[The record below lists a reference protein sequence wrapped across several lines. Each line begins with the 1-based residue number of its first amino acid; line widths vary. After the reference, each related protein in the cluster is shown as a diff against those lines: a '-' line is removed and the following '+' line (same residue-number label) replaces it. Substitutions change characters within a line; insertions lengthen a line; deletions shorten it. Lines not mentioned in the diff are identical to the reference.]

1 MNQQLRCI
9 KLYTCIKIK
18 YSRVDVDF
26 EIESYYKKWWFY
38 KTYYRELTAWW
49 RVMSGLHAE
58 WKWMNVECECD
69 DVESDSDYPVK
80 ISCTAAF
87 PFRFFHHLHFRWS
100 KIAPPTTLGP
110 TPPQKQHSTL
120 PTNPFTLFLFFYSFY
135 LFIYSNL
142 CGNLVN

>member
-100 KIAPPTTLGP
+100 KIAPPQPWAPPPLKNNTLHSLL
-110 TPPQKQHSTL
+110 TPSPFFSFSTL
-120 PTNPFTLFLFFYSFY
+120 FFL
-135 LFIYSNL
+135 LFIEFYII
-142 CGNLVN
+142 VNK